1 VELEINTKKSI
12 VKGSVKGIVKE
23 NTNQI
28 ND

>member
-1 VELEINTKKSI
+1 VELEINTKKNI
-12 VKGSVKGIVKE
+12 VNSGVKGIAKE